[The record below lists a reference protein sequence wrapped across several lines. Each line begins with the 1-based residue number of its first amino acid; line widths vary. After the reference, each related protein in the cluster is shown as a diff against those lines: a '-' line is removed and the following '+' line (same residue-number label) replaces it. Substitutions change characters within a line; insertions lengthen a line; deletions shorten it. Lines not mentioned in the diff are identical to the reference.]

1 MPVFRGRVR
10 KQFIWKY
17 GLREIDGPVLNDHI
31 VWKVET
37 PGSVWN
43 PEDRRSR
50 RLLEAISAGT
60 GDRKRWSI
68 HGKVLQQLE

>member
-1 MPVFRGRVR
+1 MQVFRGRVR

-37 PGSVWN
+37 RGSVWN
-43 PEDRRSR
+43 PEVPDAELHALKNEHLGAS
-50 RLLEAISAGT
+50 
-60 GDRKRWSI
+60 
-68 HGKVLQQLE
+68 